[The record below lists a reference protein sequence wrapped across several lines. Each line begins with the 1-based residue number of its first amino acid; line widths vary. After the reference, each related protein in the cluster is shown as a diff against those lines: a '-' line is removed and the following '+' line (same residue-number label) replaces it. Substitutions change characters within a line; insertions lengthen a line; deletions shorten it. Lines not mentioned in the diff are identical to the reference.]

1 MTPRAATT
9 IPARARPR
17 SSDAGDEAQEDAVL
31 GTPKKKKAPAPVA
44 ASNDDDSSAG
54 GGGDDTKTASK
65 SVEAVSAKASTE
77 ETSPGS
83 TLPAL
88 EFGVGAK
95 AMFRQLSWTSDA
107 RAAGL
112 GPYNLTPG
120 PETGAWLEF
129 YPAAF
134 GSQGFAANVGLF
146 GRFDYGFGV
155 ATTLANGTDVATSF
169 RDYLGGIK
177 VRIPT
182 GTFIPNVSVA
192 YGQQVFEIA
201 QTQNTTDLPKVA
213 YQFIR
218 PALGARVILSPTL
231 AMDAAVAYLMVLD
244 PGSGADHIR
253 SSRFFPKATSYGI
266 DAAVSVAVKLTGSIG
281 ARAGVDFRQY
291 GIALHPD
298 SNTRA
303 VAGAVDCYIVAWAG
317 LEVVLD
323 GQGGAAGGDD
333 EPVKPSKRRR
343 RHAEP
348 KPDDD
353 ESTQSSSTSRSPPTT
368 SNLSAAAC
376 RAWRAGRIRA
386 SAGRHRA
393 ACAVFE
399 RHVRARTKPVHTPDT
414 PACSGNSANAR
425 HERGGSNSRAAA
437 CLAPRGRAD
446 RQRRASVFKGASGTK
461 RA

>member
-1 MTPRAATT
+1 MKGLFGGLVVAVALAWLGSDASAALTDEAAPGLVAKAGPRHHAVTVAKAKKRKRPASSGSAGKADSADDAAGGDDDSGKG
-9 IPARARPR
+9 ASA
-17 SSDAGDEAQEDAVL
+17 SSDAGDEAKEDAVF
-31 GTPKKKKAPAPVA
+31 GTPKKKKASAPVA
-44 ASNDDDSSAG
+44 ASADDDSSAG
-54 GGGDDTKTASK
+54 GGGGSGDDAKTASN
-65 SVEAVSAKASTE
+65 SVEAVSSKASTE
-77 ETSPGS
+77 ATSTGS
-83 TLPAL
+83 ALPAL

-129 YPAAF
+129 YPGAF

-155 ATTLANGTDVATSF
+155 ATTLANRTDVATSF

-201 QTQNTTDLPKVA
+201 QTQNTTDLPKLA

-218 PALGARVILSPTL
+218 PALGARLILSPTL
-231 AMDAAVAYLMVLD
+231 AVDGALAYLMVLD
-244 PGSGADHIR
+244 PGSGTDHIR

-266 DAAVSVAVKLTGSIG
+266 DASVSVAVKLTGSIG
-281 ARAGVDFRQY
+281 ARAGADFRQY
-291 GIALHPD
+291 GLDLHPD
-298 SNTRA
+298 STTRA
-303 VAGAVDCYIVAWAG
+303 VAGAVDRYIVAWAG

-353 ESTQSSSTSRSPPTT
+353 ESSQSSSDESP
-368 SNLSAAAC
+368 SKS
-376 RAWRAGRIRA
+376 
-386 SAGRHRA
+386 SSDD
-393 ACAVFE
+393 E
-399 RHVRARTKPVHTPDT
+399 
-414 PACSGNSANAR
+414 
-425 HERGGSNSRAAA
+425 
-437 CLAPRGRAD
+437 
-446 RQRRASVFKGASGTK
+446 
-461 RA
+461 

>member
-1 MTPRAATT
+1 MAIHLELRRRVDSVEMKGLFGGLVVAVALASLGSDASAALTDEAPAGLVAKAGPRHHAVTVAKAKKRKRPASSGSGGKADSADDAAGGDDDTGKG
-9 IPARARPR
+9 ASA
-17 SSDAGDEAQEDAVL
+17 SSEAGDEAKEDAVL

-54 GGGDDTKTASK
+54 GGGDDSKTASK
-65 SVEAVSAKASTE
+65 SVEAVSSKASTE
-77 ETSPGS
+77 ETSTGS

-201 QTQNTTDLPKVA
+201 QTQNTTDLPKLA

-231 AMDAAVAYLMVLD
+231 AMDAAVAYLIVLD

-303 VAGAVDCYIVAWAG
+303 VAGAVDRYIVAWAG

-323 GQGGAAGGDD
+323 GQGGAAGDD

-348 KPDDD
+348 KPDD
-353 ESTQSSSTSRSPPTT
+353 EESSSSS
-368 SNLSAAAC
+368 SS
-376 RAWRAGRIRA
+376 
-386 SAGRHRA
+386 S
-393 ACAVFE
+393 E
-399 RHVRARTKPVHTPDT
+399 ESSSKSSSDD
-414 PACSGNSANAR
+414 
-425 HERGGSNSRAAA
+425 E
-437 CLAPRGRAD
+437 
-446 RQRRASVFKGASGTK
+446 
-461 RA
+461 

>member
-1 MTPRAATT
+1 MAIHLDLRRRGDRVEMKSLFSGLVVAVALASLGTGASAALTD
-9 IPARARPR
+9 PAGSGPVVKAGARHHAVTVAKAKKRKRPA
-17 SSDAGDEAQEDAVL
+17 SSGSGPKADSADDAAGDDDTDKSASAPGDAAHETQEDAVL
-31 GTPKKKKAPAPVA
+31 GTPKRKKAAVA
-44 ASNDDDSSAG
+44 ASADDDSSG
-54 GGGDDTKTASK
+54 GGGRDSGDDTKATSK
-65 SVEAVSAKASTE
+65 SVETVSSKASSE
-77 ETSPGS
+77 ETSAGPS
-83 TLPAL
+83 LPAL

-95 AMFRQLSWTSDA
+95 AMFRQLAWTSDA

-155 ATTLANGTDVATSF
+155 ATTLANGSDVATSF

-177 VRIPT
+177 VRIPN
-182 GTFIPNVSVA
+182 GSFIPNVSVA

-201 QTQNTTDLPKVA
+201 QTQNATDLPKLA

-218 PALGARVILSPTL
+218 PAVGARLMLAPTIAL
-231 AMDAAVAYLMVLD
+231 DVAAAYLMVLD

-266 DAAVSVAVKLTGSIG
+266 DASASVAVALSGSIR
-281 ARAGVDFRQY
+281 ARAGADFRQY
-291 GIALHPD
+291 GLNLHPD
-298 SNTRA
+298 STTRS
-303 VAGAVDCYIVAWAG
+303 VAGAVDRYIVAWAG

-323 GQGGAAGGDD
+323 GQGGAADGDD

-348 KPDDD
+348 KPDDEATDDAPSKSSDD
-353 ESTQSSSTSRSPPTT
+353 E
-368 SNLSAAAC
+368 
-376 RAWRAGRIRA
+376 
-386 SAGRHRA
+386 
-393 ACAVFE
+393 
-399 RHVRARTKPVHTPDT
+399 
-414 PACSGNSANAR
+414 
-425 HERGGSNSRAAA
+425 
-437 CLAPRGRAD
+437 
-446 RQRRASVFKGASGTK
+446 
-461 RA
+461 

>member
-1 MTPRAATT
+1 MLTGRNERTVRRPGRRGRAGVAGERCVGRPHGRGARWPGGEGGTASSRGDGGEGEEAQAPRELRFRR
-9 IPARARPR
+9 ARADSADDAAGGDDDTGKGASASA

-77 ETSPGS
+77 ETSPGL

-201 QTQNTTDLPKVA
+201 QTQNTTDLPKLA

-218 PALGARVILSPTL
+218 PGAGRAPIPSPTL

-333 EPVKPSKRRR
+333 DEPVKPSKRRR

-353 ESTQSSSTSRSPPTT
+353 ESAKYSSDQSK
-368 SNLSAAAC
+368 
-376 RAWRAGRIRA
+376 A
-386 SAGRHRA
+386 S
-393 ACAVFE
+393 E
-399 RHVRARTKPVHTPDT
+399 D
-414 PACSGNSANAR
+414 
-425 HERGGSNSRAAA
+425 E
-437 CLAPRGRAD
+437 
-446 RQRRASVFKGASGTK
+446 
-461 RA
+461 